1 METPKNCTRRNS
13 VCAGPGVELI
23 YLLPLLLKRHSIV
36 SVLKPCLMPGKE
48 AGIIVVSRLRLQRLF
63 FTLYL
68 HRSFLYYHQ
77 YQPIN
82 RNPSQQQIHQ
92 FFFKIHHLLFII
104 VLNEGHSFLGAS
116 VKDSSKLMSVELLDH
131 MLTLYNTLY

>member
-1 METPKNCTRRNS
+1 METHKKYTKRNS
-13 VCAGPGVELI
+13 DCAGPGVELI

-68 HRSFLYYHQ
+68 HRSFLYYQ
-77 YQPIN
+77 YQRIN

-92 FFFKIHHLLFII
+92 FFSKIHHLLFIF
-104 VLNEGHSFLGAS
+104 VLNDDHSFLGAS